1 MELGIPTVCAET
13 CVGRLRYIGVLL
25 YDADAVLA
33 AAAERDEHKL
43 YEKQL
48 TVFLDPED
56 PDIRAEAERQG
67 IPHDWI
73 EAARRS
79 PVKKLI
85 MDHRVALPLHP
96 EYRTMPM
103 VWYIPPLSPIVD
115 SVASTGYD
123 AENVDNLFGAIDV
136 LRIPMEYL
144 ANLFTAGNVAPVR
157 AALEK
162 MAAMRSYM
170 RDINLGGVGN
180 EEIAAKVG
188 MTGQE
193 IQDMFRLLAIAKYD
207 ERYVIPPSHKEQAH
221 SLESISTEC
230 PVGEGG
236 FAPGIGPIPVTIGS
250 YSAAKARMEETANRG
265 AFLDWDGHGMPT
277 SGAPR

>member
-1 MELGIPTVCAET
+1 
-13 CVGRLRYIGVLL
+13 
-25 YDADAVLA
+25 
-33 AAAERDEHKL
+33 
-43 YEKQL
+43 
-48 TVFLDPED
+48 
-56 PDIRAEAERQG
+56 
-67 IPHDWI
+67 
-73 EAARRS
+73 
-79 PVKKLI
+79 
-85 MDHRVALPLHP
+85 
-96 EYRTMPM
+96 M

-123 AENVDNLFGAIDV
+123 AEDVDNLFGAIDV

-144 ANLFTAGNVAPVR
+144 ANLFTAGNVTPVR

-170 RDINLGGVGN
+170 RDINLGGAGN

-188 MTGQE
+188 MDPARRSRTCSGCS
-193 IQDMFRLLAIAKYD
+193 RCAKYD

-236 FAPGIGPIPVTIGS
+236 TAPRQRSRGRDDRQLLGREGPAGDRPGTGHLPRLGRSRHTDLGGEVMRRWLPGIGRRAPKVPARELPDDQLRVTWQAVS
-250 YSAAKARMEETANRG
+250 LLLDYPSVKLSTDAA
-265 AFLDWDGHGMPT
+265 
-277 SGAPR
+277 S